1 MSSKKAKSEKKMQE
15 SQSVRIHLEV
25 LEKLAVLGDVFDTSS
40 YNDTIEV
47 VIQRAFPNIDEL
59 VELSRKKEKERK
71 SALRNKVDTEE
82 E

>member
-1 MSSKKAKSEKKMQE
+1 MSDKKLKSEKQ

-25 LEKLAVLGDVFDTSS
+25 LEKLMVLGDVFDTSS
-40 YNDTIEV
+40 YNDTIDV

-71 SALRNKVDTEE
+71 SALRDKVDTDEA
-82 E
+82 